1 MDEYRGEKV
10 LITGGLGFIG
20 SNLAIRLVEA
30 GASVTLLDS
39 LFPTCGA
46 NYFNVEPIR
55 KDVEII
61 EGDAADLSLIRKII
75 RDKRYIFN
83 LAGHVSHIES
93 MEDPFSDLHM
103 NTLAPLAVLEACRHE
118 NRTARVIYA
127 GTRQSYGRPES
138 LPLVETQIP
147 KPVDVNGVTKLAG
160 EGFHMVYHRAHGIP
174 AVSLRLVN
182 TYGPRQLVKHARQ
195 GFVGWF
201 IKQAIDGEEIQLFGD
216 GQQLRGFNYVDD
228 VVNALL
234 IAGTEK
240 QLIGDYF
247 NLGGE
252 QPVTLEA
259 FVTLLLK
266 ITGQGSYRIVP
277 FPSDKKAIDIGS
289 VYTSAAKFN
298 AATGWKANVTLEEGL
313 TKTVEYY
320 RKYRAQYWKDSPS
333 PSGRG

>member
-20 SNLAIRLVEA
+20 SNLAIRLVEI
-30 GASVTLLDS
+30 GASVSIIDS
-39 LFPTCGA
+39 LYPTCGA
-46 NYFNVEPIR
+46 NYFNVETIR
-55 KDVEII
+55 KDVEIV
-61 EGDAADLSLIRKII
+61 EGDAADPLLMRKLV
-75 RDKRYIFN
+75 RGKKYIFN

-103 NTLAPLAVLEACRHE
+103 NALAQLSVLEACRHE
-118 NRTARVIYA
+118 NRGARVIYA

-138 LPLVETQIP
+138 LPLVETQLL
-147 KPVDVNGVTKLAG
+147 KPIDVNGVSKMAG
-160 EGFHMVYHRAHGIP
+160 EWLHMVYDRAHGIS

-228 VVNALL
+228 VVDALL
-234 IAGTEK
+234 IAATHSR
-240 QLIGDYF
+240 LRGDYF

-252 QPVTLEA
+252 RPVTLEA
-259 FVTLLLK
+259 FVQLLLRV
-266 ITGQGSYRIVP
+266 TGHGSYRIVP
-277 FPSDKKAIDIGS
+277 FPADKKAIDIGS
-289 VYTSAAKFN
+289 VYTSAEKFN
-298 AATGWKANVTLEEGL
+298 AATGWKPRTTLEEGL
-313 TKTVEYY
+313 TRTVDYY
-320 RKYRAQYWKDSPS
+320 RRFRKHYW
-333 PSGRG
+333 

>member
-1 MDEYRGEKV
+1 MDVYRGQKV

-20 SNLAIRLVEA
+20 SNLAIRLVGL

-39 LFPTCGA
+39 LHPTCGG
-46 NYFNVEPIR
+46 NYFNVESIR

-61 EGDAADLSLIRKII
+61 EGDAADLALVRRII
-75 RDKRYIFN
+75 RQKHYVFN

-103 NTLAPLAVLEACRHE
+103 NALAPLAILEACKHE
-118 NRTARVIYA
+118 NRNAHVVYS

-138 LPLVETQIP
+138 VPLVETQIP
-147 KPVDVNGVTKLAG
+147 KPLDVNGVTKLAG
-160 EGFHMVYHRAHGIP
+160 EGFHMVYNRAYGIP

-182 TYGPRQLVKHARQ
+182 TYGPRQLVKHPRQ

-201 IKQAIDGEEIQLFGD
+201 IKQVIDGEEIELYGD
-216 GQQLRGFNYVDD
+216 GQQLRGFNYIDD
-228 VVNALL
+228 VVEALL
-234 IAGTEK
+234 IAGINK

-252 QPVTLEA
+252 RPLTLEA
-259 FVTLLLK
+259 FVQLLIK
-266 ITGQGSYRIVP
+266 VAGQGSYRLVP

-289 VYTSAAKFN
+289 VYTSAAKFRE
-298 AATGWKANVTLEEGL
+298 AAGWEAKVTLEEGL
-313 TKTVEYY
+313 KRTVEYY
-320 RKYRAQYWKDSPS
+320 KQHRENYW
-333 PSGRG
+333 GV